1 MRRILLAAT
10 TALTMAWAVPA
21 SAQWTVHDPLSN
33 ATRIVEAARSISEA
47 IRQYQMLERTYS
59 AIAHATDL
67 QSLSS
72 ALGPVTRTF
81 MPEAAPALDA
91 MRGVGR
97 MIGQAQQLR
106 SGNRLYVPQVMDEWA
121 NEMERRENATAN
133 AQAIAAAGME
143 DAQDRISRL
152 SAMQLRLEAA
162 QDGTEV
168 AAVNGLIAVEQQN
181 LAAHRAQIDQ
191 ARLMLAAEERVER
204 QRGEQRWRRD
214 VDDWAAKTETALEG
228 W

>member
-1 MRRILLAAT
+1 MRRLLLALWM
-10 TALTMAWAVPA
+10 ALVLLIGPV

-33 ATRIVEAARSISEA
+33 ATRITEAARSIAEA

-72 ALGPVTRTF
+72 TLGPVTRTF
-81 MPEAAPALDA
+81 MPEAGPALDA
-91 MRGVGR
+91 MRGAGR

-106 SGNRLYVPQVMDEWA
+106 SGNRLYIPQVMDEWA
-121 NEMERRENATAN
+121 NEMQRRENVTAN